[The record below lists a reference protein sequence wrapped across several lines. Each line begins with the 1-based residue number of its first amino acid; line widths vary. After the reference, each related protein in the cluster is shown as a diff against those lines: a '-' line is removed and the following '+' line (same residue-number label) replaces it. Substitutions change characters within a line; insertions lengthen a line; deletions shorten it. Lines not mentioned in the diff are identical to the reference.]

1 MNKQVKTILE
11 KAKDAVAKRD
21 EMTPEA
27 ATDIVEEINDI
38 LDHAKG
44 TPWWVIALKA
54 IAYIIGLIL
63 AGYGTTAAAQTLNIL

>member
-1 MNKQVKTILE
+1 MNKQTKTTLE
-11 KAKDAVAKRD
+11 KAKNAVANRNGI
-21 EMTPEA
+21 TPEA
-27 ATDIVEEINDI
+27 ATDIIEEINDI

-54 IAYIIGLIL
+54 IAYIIGLVL